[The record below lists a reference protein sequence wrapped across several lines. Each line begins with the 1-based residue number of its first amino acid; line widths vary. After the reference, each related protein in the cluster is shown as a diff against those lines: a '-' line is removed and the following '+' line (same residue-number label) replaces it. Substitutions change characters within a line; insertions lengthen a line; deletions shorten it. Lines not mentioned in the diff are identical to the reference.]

1 MLNYLPGFSRN
12 NEQALKE
19 DKTELSSPSKNSN
32 EDEEGQSLL
41 GSTKEKLDKELDAK
55 TEEYSKPNY
64 VMMILF
70 FGAGCL
76 FLLASLTSL
85 PFLLLSPSGF
95 NMYFSMSSFCFLSS
109 VGYYYG
115 PCIYL
120 KKLFGEKQN
129 MFISFLYIGST
140 AAALY
145 TSLFYRIG
153 YLYTLGLIIVQALS
167 VFFFVFQAWTSG
179 DRAQEKLKEFAN
191 QAV

>member
-1 MLNYLPGFSRN
+1 M
-12 NEQALKE
+12 
-19 DKTELSSPSKNSN
+19 SSPSTDFDGNQ
-32 EDEEGQSLL
+32 DEEGQSLL
-41 GSTKEKLDKELDAK
+41 GSTKQKLDKELDLA

-95 NMYFSMSSFCFLSS
+95 NMYFSMSSLCFLCS

-120 KKLFGEKQN
+120 KKLFGERQN
-129 MFISFLYIGST
+129 MFISFLFYSAFYEI
-140 AAALY
+140 LY
-145 TSLFYRIG
+145 AF
-153 YLYTLGLIIVQALS
+153 
-167 VFFFVFQAWTSG
+167 
-179 DRAQEKLKEFAN
+179 
-191 QAV
+191 